1 MGCTGG
7 YATSDSGNVYTY
19 WRVNV
24 LIHPPLFVSFVIGAP
39 SANHTCSTISLPS
52 ANIIHGQYRYIADLL
67 HLATASSH
75 SPYRTWPAYHSPI
88 KMDQLA
94 PFLASHPDQALASYI
109 QMGLLTGFRI
119 GYSRNRAQMRSRN
132 TNHPSALRNK
142 EVVDDKIAAELA
154 AGRLLGPI
162 SPHILPLIHTSPLG
176 LVPKAHHT
184 NRWRMICDLSSPLG
198 DSVNDGISPD
208 ACSMHY
214 ARVDDAVSIIR
225 QLGRGTQMVKIDLK
239 DAYRIVPVHPA
250 DYHLL
255 GIRWRGNT
263 YVDRALPFGLRSAPK
278 IFNALADFLAWV
290 LTCQGVQNHLHYL
303 DDFLLLG
310 APNSQQGQ
318 VVRDVTLHT
327 FARLGIPVAPHKTE
341 GPATILVFLGIL
353 IDSGNFELRLPADKL
368 LRLHDAMS
376 QYMRRSTCTRQEL
389 ESLLGHLS
397 HAATVI
403 PQGRVFLRQLF
414 SLLSL
419 DRAPH
424 HYIRFNA
431 GAKADLMWWNT
442 FLQDWNGSSFFPV
455 MSTSIEVFSDASG
468 TFGCGAFAHHHGWF
482 QLQWPHEWHSIHIT
496 AKELVPVVIAAA
508 LWGHQWSRRGVCFR
522 SDNMAVVDLLKTRT
536 SRDPLLMHMLRCLA
550 FYAAYYRFQLT
561 AAHIPGV
568 LNTAAD
574 ALSRNNISLF
584 HSLVPQSQQVSL
596 PQAAVDLIVNSRPDW
611 GSQAWTH
618 LFTHS
623 LTRESPQQPRQP
635 ISQDGSNTRNFASSS
650 T

>member
-39 SANHTCSTISLPS
+39 PANHTCSTISLPS

-184 NRWRMICDLSSPLG
+184 SRC
-198 DSVNDGISPD
+198 
-208 ACSMHY
+208 
-214 ARVDDAVSIIR
+214 
-225 QLGRGTQMVKIDLK
+225 
-239 DAYRIVPVHPA
+239 
-250 DYHLL
+250 
-255 GIRWRGNT
+255 
-263 YVDRALPFGLRSAPK
+263 
-278 IFNALADFLAWV
+278 
-290 LTCQGVQNHLHYL
+290 
-303 DDFLLLG
+303 
-310 APNSQQGQ
+310 
-318 VVRDVTLHT
+318 
-327 FARLGIPVAPHKTE
+327 
-341 GPATILVFLGIL
+341 LGIL